1 MKRIALITYLSFIIC
16 QLSISQAQTI
26 SLLTCEPGK
35 EEVYTL
41 FGHTA
46 IRVQDP
52 EKNID
57 IVVNYGLFDPHAP
70 NFIINFILGKT
81 DYYAGATTYETFC
94 QTYRHEGRNI
104 HEQVLRLTP
113 EETANIINTL
123 NNNLTPPNNTYRYNI
138 FYKNCTTLAKDAI
151 WNNLKPQ
158 TPNLKP
164 QTSNTT
170 IRSLIDQYTQPY
182 PWLQFG
188 INLILGV
195 KADKTLTPEQQLFLP
210 IELMNAVQDSKL
222 TATTTQREPH
232 RENHAERT
240 TIITPLIAS
249 IILLIIAISVSIP
262 TFSKSRHSRAAAVFD
277 SLLIITTTVASLILI
292 LFAFS
297 EHPTTTLNLLLLML
311 NPIPATILW
320 QTIRGR
326 KTKFGKRIWTL
337 WAAMTIACLCGAVI
351 QTYPIPIFFI
361 AATILV
367 RALCHTFF
375 SYSEESSAPPKKGV
389 TSRAAL
395 GIKRK
400 PAFFVLLSS
409 CTDFVTCNC

>member
-1 MKRIALITYLSFIIC
+1 MKRIALIIYLSFIIC

-81 DYYAGATTYETFC
+81 DYYAGATTYDTFC

-158 TPNLKP
+158 TSNLKP
-164 QTSNTT
+164 QTSNPT

-222 TATTTQREPH
+222 TETTTQRQPH

-277 SLLIITTTVASLILI
+277 SLLIITTTIASLILI

-351 QTYPIPIFFI
+351 QTYPIPVFFI

-375 SYSEESSAPPKKGV
+375 FLLGRAERTPKKGV

>member
-1 MKRIALITYLSFIIC
+1 MKRIALIIYLSFIIC

-81 DYYAGATTYETFC
+81 DYYAGATTYDTFC

-158 TPNLKP
+158 TSNPKP
-164 QTSNTT
+164 QTSNPKHHHPKPHRPIHTT
-170 IRSLIDQYTQPY
+170 LSVATVRNQPHSRSQSRQNTH
-182 PWLQFG
+182 
-188 INLILGV
+188 
-195 KADKTLTPEQQLFLP
+195 
-210 IELMNAVQDSKL
+210 SR
-222 TATTTQREPH
+222 TTTLPAH
-232 RENHAERT
+232 RAHERSARLKTHGDNHAERT
-240 TIITPLIAS
+240 AQREPRRENHHNHTSHCQHHPTHHRHIRQHPNIQQITPLPGCRR
-249 IILLIIAISVSIP
+249 L
-262 TFSKSRHSRAAAVFD
+262 
-277 SLLIITTTVASLILI
+277 
-292 LFAFS
+292 
-297 EHPTTTLNLLLLML
+297 
-311 NPIPATILW
+311 
-320 QTIRGR
+320 
-326 KTKFGKRIWTL
+326 
-337 WAAMTIACLCGAVI
+337 
-351 QTYPIPIFFI
+351 
-361 AATILV
+361 
-367 RALCHTFF
+367 
-375 SYSEESSAPPKKGV
+375 
-389 TSRAAL
+389 
-395 GIKRK
+395 
-400 PAFFVLLSS
+400 
-409 CTDFVTCNC
+409 

>member
-1 MKRIALITYLSFIIC
+1 MKRIALIIYLSFIIC

-151 WNNLKPQ
+151 WNNLKSQTSNLKPQTSNLKPQ

-164 QTSNTT
+164 QTPNTT

-222 TATTTQREPH
+222 TETTTQRQP
-232 RENHAERT
+232 RRDNHAETT

-277 SLLIITTTVASLILI
+277 SLLTITTTVASLILI

-297 EHPTTTLNLLLLML
+297 EHPTTTFNLLLLML

-326 KTKFGKRIWTL
+326 KTKFVKRIWTL

-351 QTYPIPIFFI
+351 QTYPIPIFLI

-375 SYSEESSAPPKKGV
+375 SYSAEPSAPPKKV
-389 TSRAAL
+389 
-395 GIKRK
+395 
-400 PAFFVLLSS
+400 
-409 CTDFVTCNC
+409 

>member
-81 DYYAGATTYETFC
+81 DYYAGTTTYDTFC

-138 FYKNCTTLAKDAI
+138 FYKNCTTLAKDVI

-158 TPNLKP
+158 TSNLKP
-164 QTSNTT
+164 QTPNTT
-170 IRSLIDQYTQPY
+170 IRSLINQYTQPY

-222 TATTTQREPH
+222 TATTTQKQPH

-326 KTKFGKRIWTL
+326 KTKFVKRIWTL

-351 QTYPIPIFFI
+351 QTYPIPVFLI

-375 SYSEESSAPPKKGV
+375 FLLGRAERTPKKGV

>member
-46 IRVQDP
+46 IRVQDT

-164 QTSNTT
+164 QTSNLKPQTSNTKPQTSNTT
-170 IRSLIDQYTQPY
+170 IRSLID
-182 PWLQFG
+182 
-188 INLILGV
+188 
-195 KADKTLTPEQQLFLP
+195 
-210 IELMNAVQDSKL
+210 
-222 TATTTQREPH
+222 
-232 RENHAERT
+232 
-240 TIITPLIAS
+240 
-249 IILLIIAISVSIP
+249 
-262 TFSKSRHSRAAAVFD
+262 
-277 SLLIITTTVASLILI
+277 
-292 LFAFS
+292 
-297 EHPTTTLNLLLLML
+297 
-311 NPIPATILW
+311 
-320 QTIRGR
+320 
-326 KTKFGKRIWTL
+326 
-337 WAAMTIACLCGAVI
+337 
-351 QTYPIPIFFI
+351 
-361 AATILV
+361 
-367 RALCHTFF
+367 
-375 SYSEESSAPPKKGV
+375 
-389 TSRAAL
+389 
-395 GIKRK
+395 
-400 PAFFVLLSS
+400 
-409 CTDFVTCNC
+409 